1 MNYSFEYLDIILL
14 AMIAGF
20 IFLRLRGIL
29 GKRSGYE
36 DDISNSFPHDMPEMK
51 AAEKK
56 QNYRNFDESAKKDFI
71 EGAKMAYETI
81 ITNFSKGSIKEIKS
95 LLDKK
100 VLNQFQEAISNREKN
115 GIKSETTFIGINSA
129 EIKNHEHKGNV
140 LEVTVD
146 FISEII
152 SCNRDKDSK
161 ILTGDPEKV
170 KKVYDTWR
178 FSKNLNSNDPNWLL
192 IETNI

>member
-1 MNYSFEYLDIILL
+1 MPELPEVETVRRGLEKKL
-14 AMIAGF
+14 RGF
-20 IFLRLRGIL
+20 IIKNVVIFR
-29 GKRSGYE
+29 
-36 DDISNSFPHDMPEMK
+36 NSTVAYPND
-51 AAEKK
+51 
-56 QNYRNFDESAKKDFI
+56 KKDFI
-71 EGAKMAYETI
+71 EGAKVAYETI

-95 LLDKK
+95 LLDRK

-129 EIKNHEHKGNV
+129 EIKNHEQKDNV

-178 FSKNLNSNDPNWLL
+178 FSRNLNSNDPNWILV
-192 IETNI
+192 ETNI

>member
-1 MNYSFEYLDIILL
+1 MNYSFEYIDIILL

-29 GKRSGYE
+29 GKKSGFE
-36 DDISNSFPHDMPEMK
+36 DKMSASFAHDFPSETTK
-51 AAEKK
+51 KPLNEKT
-56 QNYRNFDESAKKDFI
+56 FDENAKKDFI
-71 EGAKMAYETI
+71 EGAKVAYETI
-81 ITNFSKGSIKEIKS
+81 ITNFSKGSIKDIKN

-129 EIKNHEHKGNV
+129 EIKNHEQKDNV

-152 SCNRDKDSK
+152 SCNRDKNSK

-178 FSKNLNSNDPNWLL
+178 FSRNLNSNDPNWILV
-192 IETNI
+192 ETNT

>member
-1 MNYSFEYLDIILL
+1 
-14 AMIAGF
+14 
-20 IFLRLRGIL
+20 
-29 GKRSGYE
+29 
-36 DDISNSFPHDMPEMK
+36 
-51 AAEKK
+51 
-56 QNYRNFDESAKKDFI
+56 
-71 EGAKMAYETI
+71 MAYETI

-129 EIKNHEHKGNV
+129 EIKNHEQKGNM

-152 SCNRDKDSK
+152 TCIRDKDKK
-161 ILTGDPEKV
+161 IVSGHPEKI
-170 KKVYDTWR
+170 KKIYDTWV
-178 FSKNLNSNDPNWLL
+178 FSRDITSTNPNWQL
-192 IETNI
+192 INILT

>member
-1 MNYSFEYLDIILL
+1 MSYSFEYIDIILL

-29 GKRSGYE
+29 GKKTGFEE
-36 DDISNSFPHDMPEMK
+36 DIESSFAHEAPPAKPTVDLN
-51 AAEKK
+51 A
-56 QNYRNFDESAKKDFI
+56 NTFDDNAKKEFVA
-71 EGAKMAYETI
+71 GAKIAYETI
-81 ITNFSKGSIKEIKS
+81 ITNFSKGSIKEIKN
-95 LLDKK
+95 LLDRK

-129 EIKNHEHKGNV
+129 EIKNHEQKGNV

-178 FSKNLNSNDPNWLL
+178 FSRNLNSNDPNWILV
-192 IETNI
+192 ETNI

>member
-1 MNYSFEYLDIILL
+1 MSISEILNSLEKAWERDDILL
-14 AMIAGF
+14 NLKKGLGTDEIVNE
-20 IFLRLRGIL
+20 FLKKNERQIKELNSLLRP
-29 GKRSGYE
+29 E
-36 DDISNSFPHDMPEMK
+36 DIDLLNQVEQLSTC
-51 AAEKK
+51 
-56 QNYRNFDESAKKDFI
+56 ESKL
-71 EGAKMAYETI
+71 
-81 ITNFSKGSIKEIKS
+81 IKEIKN

-129 EIKNHEHKGNV
+129 EIKNHEQKNNV

-152 SCNRDKDSK
+152 SCNRDKNSK

-178 FSKNLNSNDPNWLL
+178 FSRNLNSNDPNWVLV
-192 IETNI
+192 ETNI